1 MAVDRAAMVRKF
13 FGNQARPA
21 DSPIP
26 SALTAFHDPDLA
38 LDYNLDE
45 AGRMLDGDGWAMGA
59 DGIRSKSGKR
69 LSFQLVTAVG
79 SKLRDGIRDDLVAQW
94 RKLGA
99 EVSGNDTHPSQ
110 LFSGYAEGGLL
121 ERGRFQAGLWS
132 WSIGPDPDGVYPL
145 EHSTQIPTDQNQG
158 HGSNFGRFTDADV
171 DRNLDRGRNS
181 LVTAERARAYAAF
194 ERAYSR
200 LGFELPLFERV
211 LVVITSPHLH
221 NLVPNPA
228 PDTTLWNAADWWL
241 D

>member
-1 MAVDRAAMVRKF
+1 M
-13 FGNQARPA
+13 
-21 DSPIP
+21 
-26 SALTAFHDPDLA
+26 
-38 LDYNLDE
+38 
-45 AGRMLDGDGWAMGA
+45 
-59 DGIRSKSGKR
+59 
-69 LSFQLVTAVG
+69 
-79 SKLRDGIRDDLVAQW
+79 AQW

-99 EVSGNDTHPSQ
+99 EVSGNDAHPSQ

-121 ERGRFQAGLWS
+121 ERGQFQAGLWS